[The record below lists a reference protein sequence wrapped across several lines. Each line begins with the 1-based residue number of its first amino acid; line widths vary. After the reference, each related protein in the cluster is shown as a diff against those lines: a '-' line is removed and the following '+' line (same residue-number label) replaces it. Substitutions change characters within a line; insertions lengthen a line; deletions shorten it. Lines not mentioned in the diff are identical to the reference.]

1 MNMES
6 QQAQIFLE
14 NLELLHKIHTNK
26 IKVKD
31 LFKKLK
37 TVWSQLVQRGKFTF
51 NQKVSWNSW
60 YLLDRPR
67 KDTRVSQPWIIE
79 FSSEIA
85 PIENEI
91 LDPCFIKKLALVDVR
106 DKK

>member
-37 TVWSQLVQRGKFTF
+37 TVWSQLVQ
-51 NQKVSWNSW
+51 SWRNI
-60 YLLDRPR
+60 
-67 KDTRVSQPWIIE
+67 KG
-79 FSSEIA
+79 EIY
-85 PIENEI
+85 
-91 LDPCFIKKLALVDVR
+91 F
-106 DKK
+106 